1 MVDKHTVDYQPS
13 PSQLISRIH
22 TPIFLW
28 TPKGFIPPESFLNFF
43 LNLHIPPWLQKSL
56 KFIVLRL
63 LQIYFWVKKFN
74 LFIFTHP
81 PKQNSAPVFYHYS
94 PARRELPIP
103 PEQRFLKILFPEEK
117 GERIMELKKIPK
129 LLKALVTSF
138 DKFHHL
144 CNLYISGLYFVV
156 Q

>member
-1 MVDKHTVDYQPS
+1 MIKKHTVDYHPS
-13 PSQLISRIH
+13 ASQLISRIY
-22 TPIFLW
+22 TLIFLW
-28 TPKGFIPPESFLNFF
+28 TPKGFIPPESFLSFF
-43 LNLHIPPWLQKSL
+43 LNLYIPPWLQKSL

-74 LFIFTHP
+74 LFIFTHS

-94 PARRELPIP
+94 PDRRELSNP
-103 PEQRFLKILFPEEK
+103 PEQRFLKIFFPEEK

-129 LLKALVTSF
+129 LPKALVTSL